1 MTADIHP
8 TSWSRAVDELADPAA
23 VAVAGGTGVQ
33 PWLTTTGD
41 TPSALV
47 HLRDIREA
55 WDVETTTDGLRLGA
69 MVAVGHSA
77 FDAWFGDDG
86 AGWFATPA
94 VRRRATVV
102 GNLVS
107 RLGPRELGPVLIAAG
122 AQIRT
127 WSSAAEPGWR
137 SAEHVLRE
145 GLPNGALAMQVE
157 LCRPER
163 ISYRRVS
170 PRSRMSRVE
179 VGLCAAIG
187 PGCGAALMA
196 ETGGHAHRVDDADA
210 GLARP
215 NGRADFVASV
225 RHGLAAAF
233 SSNDIGDELMTM
245 VTALAERVHDDLHH
259 GKSL

>member
-1 MTADIHP
+1 MEELVDPTA
-8 TSWSRAVDELADPAA
+8 V
-23 VAVAGGTGVQ
+23 VVAGGTGVQ
-33 PWLTTTGD
+33 PWLTTTGA
-41 TPSALV
+41 TPNALV
-47 HLRDIREA
+47 HLRGIREA
-55 WDVETTTDGLRLGA
+55 WEVETVSDGLRLGA

-77 FDAWFGDDG
+77 FEAWFGDDG

-107 RLGPRELGPVLIAAG
+107 RLGPRELGPVLVAAG
-122 AQIRT
+122 AQICS
-127 WSSAAEPGWR
+127 WSKTAEPGWR
-137 SAEHVLRE
+137 PAEHVLRE
-145 GLPNGALAMQVE
+145 GLPNGSLAMQVE

-187 PGCGAALMA
+187 PGCGAALVA
-196 ETGGHAHRVDDADA
+196 EPGGYAHRVHHVDA

-215 NGRADFVASV
+215 NGRADFVAAV
-225 RHGLAAAF
+225 RHGLVAAF
-233 SSNDIGDELMTM
+233 PSNDIGGEFMTM
-245 VTALAERVHDDLHH
+245 VTALAERVHHDLHH
-259 GKSL
+259 RTSA